1 MQSCISYSVNASSH
15 LLIHP
20 STHSHFTLYTLL
32 CLAILAS
39 VGFAQEAATRPQ
51 GPVSA
56 GDVDKAA
63 ILSFPYIAE
72 ITDDNV
78 YIRSGPGTNYYSCG
92 KLNKADRVKV
102 VGSKFSWSQIVPPP
116 GSFSWISTQYVKV
129 DPDNPSIGIVTG
141 DAVRVYAGSDL
152 LKPIHSTTLQPK
164 RNKGDRVR
172 LMGEEKDDYY
182 KIAPLADAYLWVS
195 TKYTKPLAPVGQ
207 VPPTVE
213 PQGEPKDE
221 TGPVVPAKISVE
233 AEKLKEYHALEEQ
246 IEAERAKPMAQQDYA
261 NIKRALVK
269 IANNKEAGKAV
280 RYSEF
285 AIKQIERCELALAVA
300 TQVQLQDAQLQKIQ
314 DKIDKARAT
323 RLAKVPDLGR
333 FAVLGQLQTSFIYGT
348 EAGLK
353 HYRITDEF
361 GRTTCYALPSGPA
374 LRMDMSKLIDRKV
387 GLVGT
392 IEPHLQT
399 GGALV
404 RFTEIAQLN

>member
-1 MQSCISYSVNASSH
+1 MQSCISYSVYAFMRKCTKASSRP
-15 LLIHP
+15 LIHP
-20 STHSHFTLYTLL
+20 FTHSHFALHALL
-32 CLAILAS
+32 CLAVLAS
-39 VGFAQEAATRPQ
+39 VGFAQE
-51 GPVSA
+51 
-56 GDVDKAA
+56 AA

-129 DPDNPSIGIVTG
+129 DPNNPSIGIVTG

-172 LMGEEKDDYY
+172 LMSEEKDDYY
-182 KIAPLADAYLWVS
+182 KIAPPADAYLWVS

-213 PQGEPKDE
+213 TQGEPKAE

-323 RLAKVPDLGR
+323 RLAEVPDLGR
-333 FAVLGQLQTSFIYGT
+333 FAVIGQLQTSTIYGA

-353 HYRITDEF
+353 HYRITDVF
-361 GRTTCYALPSGPA
+361 GKTICYALPSGPA

-404 RFTEIAQLN
+404 RFTAVAELK